1 MKAVV
6 KPPRGHY
13 YGNLLWNTGEVSE
26 SMNLIQTS
34 LEKFR
39 RRGYYASQF
48 PEGDGIAFGDDTK
61 KKKDVEIIEDLRA
74 CFGWLDISVDLTFS
88 VPEGPSNSPMPSLGY
103 EESIFISKAQ
113 IALTQLEDAID
124 LFIMGNR
131 ISSITLAGA
140 ADGVL
145 AGLLKQK
152 RLLSPA
158 EETWASIEEARS
170 STGLPF
176 AGGRSKKDAFNEWN
190 STRNK
195 LKHHDDRDEKNIE
208 VNVFDEAYYAI
219 QRANADAEKLGL
231 EARNRQAYENW
242 LIENVFM

>member
-13 YGNLLWNTGEVSE
+13 YGNLLWNTSEVSE
-26 SMNLIQTS
+26 SLNLIQIS

-39 RRGYYASQF
+39 QRGYFASPL
-48 PEGDGIAFGDDTK
+48 PEGDGVAFGDETK
-61 KKKDVEIIEDLRA
+61 KKKDAEIVADLRA

-88 VPEGPSNSPMPSLGY
+88 APERPRNSPMPSLDY

-113 IALTQLEDAID
+113 IAMTQLEDAID
-124 LFIMGNR
+124 LFIKGNR

-145 AGLLKQK
+145 SGLLKQNG
-152 RLLSPA
+152 LLSPA
-158 EETWASIEEARS
+158 EETWASIEETRR

-176 AGGRSKKDAFNEWN
+176 AGDRSKKDAFNEWN

-195 LKHHDDRDEKNIE
+195 LKHHDDRDEEQIE